1 MDYSA
6 EDAGI
11 KFSGFDPR
19 FSEEENKISMVMK
32 LIQTFSIH
40 VVEEE
45 IDAILQK
52 YGLRGQECVLSLGG
66 GYALNC
72 PTNTYLMQNI
82 SSRIFCRFPASAIL
96 GFLLELGFILFIG
109 TIHLLNFNLKTRFM
123 EMRIPRQISCAVK
136 G

>member
-1 MDYSA
+1 MQIQKLADRIMDYSA

-45 IDAILQK
+45 IDAILQEVWVAWA
-52 YGLRGQECVLSLGG
+52 GMCSFVRRWLCS
-66 GYALNC
+66 
-72 PTNTYLMQNI
+72 
-82 SSRIFCRFPASAIL
+82 
-96 GFLLELGFILFIG
+96 
-109 TIHLLNFNLKTRFM
+109 
-123 EMRIPRQISCAVK
+123 
-136 G
+136 

>member
-1 MDYSA
+1 MAYSA

-45 IDAILQK
+45 IDASCRSM
-52 YGLRGQECVLSLGG
+52 GCVGR
-66 GYALNC
+66 NVFF
-72 PTNTYLMQNI
+72 
-82 SSRIFCRFPASAIL
+82 R
-96 GFLLELGFILFIG
+96 
-109 TIHLLNFNLKTRFM
+109 
-123 EMRIPRQISCAVK
+123 
-136 G
+136 

>member
-1 MDYSA
+1 MTAKAAKSFLQIQKLADRIMAYSA

-82 SSRIFCRFPASAIL
+82 SSRIFCRFLRQRFWAFCWNWAL
-96 GFLLELGFILFIG
+96 FFLSGRSIF
-109 TIHLLNFNLKTRFM
+109 
-123 EMRIPRQISCAVK
+123 
-136 G
+136 

>member
-1 MDYSA
+1 MAYSA

-11 KFSGFDPR
+11 KFSGLIR
-19 FSEEENKISMVMK
+19 VSEEENKISMVMK

-72 PTNTYLMQNI
+72 PTNTYLMQKYQFKNFLFG
-82 SSRIFCRFPASAIL
+82 SLRQRFWAFCWNWALFFLSGRSIF
-96 GFLLELGFILFIG
+96 
-109 TIHLLNFNLKTRFM
+109 
-123 EMRIPRQISCAVK
+123 
-136 G
+136 